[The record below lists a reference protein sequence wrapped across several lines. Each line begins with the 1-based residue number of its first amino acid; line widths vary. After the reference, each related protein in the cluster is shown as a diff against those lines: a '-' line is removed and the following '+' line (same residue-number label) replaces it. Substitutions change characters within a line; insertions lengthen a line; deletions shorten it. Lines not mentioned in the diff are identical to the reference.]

1 MRVFCLQSN
10 ATPTLIADRIFFDK
24 FETGDLQGGDQ
35 LGQGIDIAAYHPAA
49 CFHALDGWKRES
61 RPFGKA
67 SLIEAEKGTG
77 GAQLRSSNHVSY
89 INYTIYVTI
98 YSVYTSLINGSISIL
113 ASNGGCGIRRTPGLS
128 KITVPAGDGHM
139 RAQEIYGRYRVLIA
153 AIAAQAEW
161 TADWIGDLRHTV
173 RLFESEMGHLEQVNA
188 QQLRNKLCVQLEQE
202 ASLLGGGRRRQAF
215 LAAAK
220 LLKVDA

>member
-1 MRVFCLQSN
+1 MVQYQLWR
-10 ATPTLIADRIFFDK
+10 PTADAASGEHQTFQKSPCRS
-24 FETGDLQGGDQ
+24 GG
-35 LGQGIDIAAYHPAA
+35 
-49 CFHALDGWKRES
+49 
-61 RPFGKA
+61 
-67 SLIEAEKGTG
+67 
-77 GAQLRSSNHVSY
+77 
-89 INYTIYVTI
+89 
-98 YSVYTSLINGSISIL
+98 
-113 ASNGGCGIRRTPGLS
+113 
-128 KITVPAGDGHM
+128 GHM

-153 AIAAQAEW
+153 AIAARAEW

-220 LLKVDA
+220 FLKVDA